1 MLKLSF
7 VGLCLGLV
15 ASPLF
20 ATEIN
25 AAVDPKVAAI
35 AIADAQPLPEPA
47 ANGVITL
54 EWTDLLPPEDLKKME
69 ALPEITHE
77 GGEGAGSAINK
88 MNADDPASQAW
99 SEVLQSV
106 NVREALNGKKVRLPG
121 FIVPIE
127 YDAQQNITSFFL
139 VPYFGACIHVPP
151 PPPNQIVFVSDA
163 KGLKADMIYNPFWI
177 EGTISTTTMSH
188 DLANSAYSLKATSI
202 TEYVYE

>member
-15 ASPLF
+15 AFPVF
-20 ATEIN
+20 ASEIN
-25 AAVDPKVAAI
+25 AVAPQGAVKQISDEY
-35 AIADAQPLPEPA
+35 PLPAAA

-69 ALPEITHE
+69 ALPEISHE

-88 MNADDPASQAW
+88 MNNDPASQAW
-99 SEVLQSV
+99 GEVLQSV
-106 NVREALNGKKVRLPG
+106 NVRATLNGKKVRLPG

-127 YDAQQNITSFFL
+127 YDAEQNITSFFL

-151 PPPNQIVFVSDA
+151 PPPNQIIFVSDA

-177 EGTISTTTMSH
+177 EGTLSTTPMSH
-188 DLANSAYSLKATSI
+188 DLANSAYSLKASSI